1 MINAT
6 FFAALL
12 VWGLSGP
19 AKVTSAYQKN
29 TSSVDD
35 LRGHDGTVTLATSE
49 QGHRIEILNRYIN
62 ELNKNQGLGFLIL
75 RKRITSTLVMG
86 LLTQTV
92 SAAMLVVSSTLM
104 SIATVEGEEEQDIGG
119 GKQELAVCLQMLQ
132 QGRLGL
138 PVAKDSG
145 R

>member
-1 MINAT
+1 M
-6 FFAALL
+6 
-12 VWGLSGP
+12 
-19 AKVTSAYQKN
+19 
-29 TSSVDD
+29 
-35 LRGHDGTVTLATSE
+35 TLATSE
-49 QGHRIEILNRYIN
+49 QGHRIEVLERYTSK
-62 ELNKNQGLGFLIL
+62 LNKAQGLGFLVL